1 MGRFEPSNKRC
12 NNSAPVFQHPLFTF
26 HPSFFLRPSLPPCL
40 TFTLLPPSPSF
51 SLLEVSPTLTRNP
64 LFAKQTRIVC
74 SQESGSVVVAEEHRR
89 RRWRARN
96 FNYTNIIGTRHN
108 CIIGFGNWRSTS
120 RVIRAIFLGNIFHCI
135 RCFPPFFFLFFGFSF
150 ASVTMFL
157 SDATTASGLR
167 VACCDISLESCS
179 TGCSHRSS
187 RDEWIRTFLIYRRH
201 KMPPVIWMGDI
212 VNILIK
218 TYGGYLI
225 SNN

>member
-74 SQESGSVVVAEEHRR
+74 SQESGSVVVAEEYRR

-135 RCFPPFFFLFFGFSF
+135 RRFPPFFFFFL
-150 ASVTMFL
+150 ASPSLPSRCFYPMQQRPAGCELHAAIFRWKVVVPVV
-157 SDATTASGLR
+157 ATDP
-167 VACCDISLESCS
+167 VVMNESAP
-179 TGCSHRSS
+179 
-187 RDEWIRTFLIYRRH
+187 F
-201 KMPPVIWMGDI
+201 
-212 VNILIK
+212 
-218 TYGGYLI
+218 
-225 SNN
+225 